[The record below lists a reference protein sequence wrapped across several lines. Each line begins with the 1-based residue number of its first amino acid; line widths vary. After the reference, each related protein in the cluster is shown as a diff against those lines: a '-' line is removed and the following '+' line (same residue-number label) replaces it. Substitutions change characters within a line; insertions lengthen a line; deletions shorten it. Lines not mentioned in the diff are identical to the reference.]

1 MRTPL
6 YLKIASII
14 DEYSTWI
21 HVIDTQQRIEQAMF
35 IGGCSRK
42 MLFRALSLRVY
53 LSMQKYNRGHVW
65 KVSESDLD
73 KAIALMKK
81 KDSAFRKRVVENLL
95 TISDVEMIINK
106 ASFGVINLELSDTQ
120 FNIYTI

>member
-1 MRTPL
+1 MRNSL

-21 HVIDTQQRIEQAMF
+21 HVIDAQQRIEQAMF
-35 IGGCSRK
+35 IDGCSRK
-42 MLFRALSLRVY
+42 MIFRALSLRVY
-53 LSMQKYNRGHVW
+53 LSRQKYNKGHVW

-73 KAIALMKK
+73 RTIAVMKK
-81 KDSAFRKRVVENLL
+81 VDLAFRKRVVENSL
-95 TISDVEMIINK
+95 TILDVEMIINK
-106 ASFGVINLELSDTQ
+106 ASFGIINLELSDTQ